1 MNSSPATL
9 HQQKHSQRRPSEIHG
24 LIHAAPHHHTSDRTA
39 AATADIYQTRALPE
53 LGRQRSAPVDSQQ
66 SASLEHFPLPAKVS
80 TFRQT
85 IKRNAHTRM
94 KMKKMFICVHIF
106 THRYQT
112 HSGAHTEKCH
122 ARTHARTHTHTHTH
136 TPQHLGGAIAC
147 WQVTSFGKDALYEYV
162 NGCICLRS
170 GSLTETRQSG
180 RSHPN
185 PLSLKHTPRVAHS
198 TASIAATCP
207 RDASCNRDD
216 SSTSVQGAWPKCTV
230 DTRSRW

>member
-136 TPQHLGGAIAC
+136 TH
-147 WQVTSFGKDALYEYV
+147 
-162 NGCICLRS
+162 
-170 GSLTETRQSG
+170 
-180 RSHPN
+180 
-185 PLSLKHTPRVAHS
+185 HS
-198 TASIAATCP
+198 TLAARSPADKSQASEKTP
-207 RDASCNRDD
+207 YMN
-216 SSTSVQGAWPKCTV
+216 T
-230 DTRSRW
+230 